1 MNCFRI
7 ILVNF
12 TELLTFINLLIR
24 NNESFLHRFS
34 EFYEIIIHYEFYYV
48 LYYIIVNFI
57 L

>member
-12 TELLTFINLLIR
+12 AELLTFINLLIR
-24 NNESFLHRFS
+24 NNESFLHHFS